1 MRERTSE
8 ECVAAAKLAQT
19 RGTSCDRCVRTA
31 FYPCPRWMQSS
42 QGSPRA
48 GGPRTLI
55 AGQPGN
61 RFTLQVDFHGGARHL
76 PIVSLK
82 RAA

>member
-1 MRERTSE
+1 
-8 ECVAAAKLAQT
+8 
-19 RGTSCDRCVRTA
+19 
-31 FYPCPRWMQSS
+31 MQSS